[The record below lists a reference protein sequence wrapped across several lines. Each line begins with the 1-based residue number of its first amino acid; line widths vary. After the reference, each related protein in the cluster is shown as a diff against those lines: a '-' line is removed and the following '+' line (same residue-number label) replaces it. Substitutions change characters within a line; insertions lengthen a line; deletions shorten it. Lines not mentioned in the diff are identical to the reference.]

1 MYNINEVTR
10 PVIKS
15 SKIFNNNN
23 RELPLPVS
31 NAQYIAKS
39 ECELAGLNKKKQEIQ
54 NSVSHLFGQT
64 TFSAPLPFL
73 NMTNGLETSGDKL
86 TNTLSAIPQH
96 SQSQHLHIPGGRL
109 QPSSI
114 TPASEQPLQNSTYK
128 SSFTNNQISSF
139 YHFPVNNTLEVKN
152 YMPYSTIQK
161 HYTPTMTPYEQSSF
175 STQPNSSLEKLP
187 LQPAKQD
194 KYTNDSN
201 TKKMKFQK
209 NGRSKSRKPSL
220 SNQQNC
226 CKTCNKI
233 CQSPSALKIHMAIHS
248 DGKPYK
254 CYFCDKFISKF
265 ASNRNRH
272 MKQVHQWEK

>member
-10 PVIKS
+10 PVIKT

-31 NAQYIAKS
+31 NAHYIAKN
-39 ECELAGLNKKKQEIQ
+39 ECELAGLNKKKQDIQ
-54 NSVSHLFGQT
+54 NSLSHLFGQT
-64 TFSAPLPFL
+64 LSSVPLPFS
-73 NMTNGLETSGDKL
+73 NMSNGLDSSAEKIN
-86 TNTLSAIPQH
+86 NTFSVLPQQP
-96 SQSQHLHIPGGRL
+96 QSQHLHLPAGRV
-109 QPSSI
+109 QPSSKQ
-114 TPASEQPLQNSTYK
+114 SLQNSTFK
-128 SSFTNNQISSF
+128 GSFPNNQISSF
-139 YHFPVNNTLEVKN
+139 YHCPVNNSNDFKN
-152 YMPYSTIQK
+152 YMPYSALQ
-161 HYTPTMTPYEQSSF
+161 EQYN
-175 STQPNSSLEKLP
+175 PNSITPFEQKSFITPANNSLIKQP
-187 LQPAKQD
+187 LQPSNQD
-194 KYTNDSN
+194 IYAYDSSN
-201 TKKMKFQK
+201 KKTKFQK
-209 NGRSKSRKPSL
+209 NGRSKNRKPSL
-220 SNQQNC
+220 SSQQNC